1 MEALAEMTGTAE
13 EVQEILES
21 VEEAIE
27 SESVGE
33 DEQMRVTNALS
44 GSREALKDGN
54 NDTSIAFVGPPA
66 QKEEQEEET
75 RSPPF
80 GL

>member
-13 EVQEILES
+13 EVQEIMES
-21 VEEAIE
+21 VEEAISQKV
-27 SESVGE
+27 SE
-33 DEQMRVTNALS
+33 TNALS